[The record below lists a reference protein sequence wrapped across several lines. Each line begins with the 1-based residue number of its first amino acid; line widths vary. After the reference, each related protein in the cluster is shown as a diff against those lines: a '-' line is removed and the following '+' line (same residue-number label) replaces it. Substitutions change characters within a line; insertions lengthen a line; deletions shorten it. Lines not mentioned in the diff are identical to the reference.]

1 MMSCQPY
8 KLIDA
13 LCHPESISTMD
24 AKQWDEIIP
33 QARRSLLLGRLYHL
47 AALEEKESDAAI
59 RAAWHLESAEVVSQG
74 QVQTIN
80 REVKELLEV
89 GKLVGA
95 PIILLKGA
103 AYVKSDLP
111 CHRGRYF
118 SDIDI
123 LFDKTLIKTAESV
136 LSLHGWR
143 STETEAYNV
152 RYFREWMHEI
162 PPLRHYKRGTTLD
175 VHHTILPPTAKYN
188 PDPAKIIDAAIE
200 IAPGLKVLC
209 PEDMVI
215 HSATHLFHE
224 GELEHGLRDLTDIH
238 ELLQYFGENE
248 PGFWQRLVTRAAELD
263 LINPLYYGLHYARD
277 ILGTPIPD
285 FVMQDAM
292 AGAPGPLMRPIMD
305 WLFNRALRPD
315 HSSCDLPGTGLARWL
330 LYVRSHYLK
339 MPMSLLLPHLA
350 RKAWMRRFAK
360 PENQP
365 VVAQQAK

>member
-1 MMSCQPY
+1 MNRQPCT
-8 KLIDA
+8 LIESLRNPDSIGA
-13 LCHPESISTMD
+13 L
-24 AKQWDEIIP
+24 AVNQWDELIP
-33 QARRSLLLGRLYHL
+33 QARRALLLGRLFHL
-47 AALEEKESDAAI
+47 TAPEPEVGGPAAQAS
-59 RAAWHLESAEVVSQG
+59 WHLESADVVSQG

-80 REVKELLEV
+80 REVKELLKV
-89 GKLVGA
+89 GALLRA

-103 AYVKSDLP
+103 AYVKTGLP
-111 CHRGRYF
+111 CHLGRYF

-123 LFDKTLIKTAESV
+123 LFDRSLLKSAESV

-175 VHHTILPPTAKYN
+175 VHHTILPPTAKYS
-188 PDPAKIIDAAIE
+188 PDPDKIINAAIE
-200 IAPGLKVLC
+200 IVPGLKVLC

-224 GELEHGLRDLTDIH
+224 GELEHGLRDLVDIH
-238 ELLQYFGENE
+238 ELLQHFGGNE
-248 PGFWQRLVTRAAELD
+248 PGFWQRLVPRAIELD
-263 LINPLYYGLHYARD
+263 LVHPLYYGLHYAQE
-277 ILGTPIPD
+277 ILGTSIPAN
-285 FVMQDAM
+285 VMRDVM
-292 AGAPGPLMRPIMD
+292 KGAPGMIMRPIMD
-305 WLFNRALRPD
+305 WLFIRALRPD

-339 MPMSLLLPHLA
+339 MPMRLLLPHLA

-360 PENQP
+360 PDNQP
-365 VVAQQAK
+365 PVPQQAK